1 MKAERVRPGN
11 VLKYS
16 GSIVAFLIG
25 SGFASGQ
32 EVMQFFTSYGSLWSG
47 LGGLISLILFLWFT
61 TVTLQDARI
70 LKLEDTNA
78 IFEHY
83 CGKIVGTVFKWITPV
98 FLFMVYVIMISGAG
112 ALLFEFYGIPAIIG
126 RAIMSLISL
135 ITVLL
140 GLNRLVSVVGRI
152 GPFLILFIIFIG
164 TAAII
169 TNFDGIR
176 NADGVMSTLS
186 MTRAAKYWWFS
197 GIIYASFCAVT
208 ILPFLAG
215 IGRNHP
221 NRRELRASG
230 ILGSGAF
237 MLTAIAVSYG
247 MLAYIPLIYD
257 KNVPA
262 VFVSNLLFPGSGV
275 LFSIVMYAGIYTT
288 AVPML
293 WSSCNKISSN
303 EKGLK
308 FRLAVLILGLIA
320 FFGGRLPFA
329 FLVNIVYPYMG
340 YLGVVLFIGMA
351 ITQIRGKRA
360 STQAAGKEEE
370 RP

>member
-1 MKAERVRPGN
+1 MHLGN
-11 VLKYS
+11 VLKYG

-32 EVMQFFTSYGSLWSG
+32 EVMQFFTSYGTLRSG

-61 TVTLQDARI
+61 TITVQDAQI

-83 CGKIVGTVFKWITPV
+83 CGKIIGTIFKWITPV
-98 FLFMVYVIMISGAG
+98 FLFMIYVIMLSGAG
-112 ALLFEFYGIPAIIG
+112 TLLFEFYGIPAIVG
-126 RAIMSLISL
+126 RTIMSLLSL

-152 GPFLILFIIFIG
+152 GPILILFIIFIG
-164 TAAII
+164 LATII
-169 TNFDGIR
+169 TNPDGIR
-176 NADGVMSTLS
+176 TADETLS
-186 MTRAAKYWWFS
+186 SLSMIRATKYWWFS
-197 GIIYASFCAVT
+197 GITYASFCAVT

-215 IGRNHP
+215 IGRSNP
-221 NRRELRASG
+221 NRREVTVSG
-230 ILGSGAF
+230 CLGCGAF
-237 MLTAIAVSYG
+237 ILTAMAVSYG
-247 MLAYIPLIYD
+247 MLAYIPLVYD
-257 KNVPA
+257 KNIPA
-262 VFVSNLLFPGSGV
+262 VFVSNLIFPGSGV

-293 WSSCNKISSN
+293 WSSCNKISSD

-308 FRLAVLILGLIA
+308 FRLSVIILGFIA

-329 FLVNIVYPYMG
+329 TLVNIVYPYMG
-340 YLGVVLFIGMA
+340 YLGIFLFAGML

-360 STQAAGKEEE
+360 SMTRAL
-370 RP
+370 

>member
-1 MKAERVRPGN
+1 MKNQGISPGN
-11 VLKYS
+11 LFKYG

-32 EVMQFFTSYGSLWSG
+32 EVMQFFTSYGVLWSG
-47 LGGLISLILFLWFT
+47 LGGLISLALFLWFT
-61 TVTLQDARI
+61 TITVQDAQI

-83 CGKIVGTVFKWITPV
+83 CGKIVGTVFKWVTPV
-98 FLFMVYVIMISGAG
+98 FLFMIYVIMLSGAG
-112 ALLFEFYGIPAIIG
+112 ALLFEFYGLPAVIG
-126 RAIMSLISL
+126 RTVMSLLSL
-135 ITVLL
+135 VTVLL

-164 TAAII
+164 TAAIV
-169 TNFDGIR
+169 TNLDGIR
-176 NADGVMSTLS
+176 EASAVLPALS
-186 MTRAAKYWWFS
+186 MTRATKYWWFS
-197 GIIYASFCAVT
+197 GITYASFCAVT

-215 IGRNHP
+215 IGRSNQ
-221 NRRELRASG
+221 NRREVTLSG
-230 ILGSGAF
+230 ALGCGAF
-237 MLTAIAVSYG
+237 MLTAMTVSYG
-247 MLAYIPLIYD
+247 MLAYIQQVYD
-257 KNVPA
+257 KNIPA

-293 WSSCNKISSN
+293 WSSCNKISSD

-308 FRLAVLILGLIA
+308 FRLSVLILGVIA

-329 FLVNIVYPYMG
+329 TLVNIVYPYMG
-340 YLGVVLFIGMA
+340 YLGIVLFAGML
-351 ITQIRGKRA
+351 ITQIRGRRA
-360 STQAAGKEEE
+360 SSRGKAA
-370 RP
+370 